1 MAISLRKLSP
11 GFRFD
16 LWFLARFFGGGF
28 TEFGFL
34 LAFFFEADFRFA
46 RALFVGV

>member
-1 MAISLRKLSP
+1 LDFALIF
-11 GFRFD
+11 GFWRG
-16 LWFLARFFGGGF
+16 FLAGGF